1 MSSKSSGDTCAKAA
15 ASTLYSMTFQYI
27 LPHAVR
33 AQHNSQTTQVNTIQL
48 LTMPGLLQTQAEHFT
63 KTKYV
68 MALCAEFLGSML
80 FTFTGSALLSV
91 ALADP
96 ENPNVVLAALG
107 NAAGITIAGCA
118 YMLAQVVGSVF
129 GSLLIAGLIPDSYIG
144 MGNKGTG
151 CFAPSAELT
160 NGMTFGWEFFLSFIL
175 VATVYA
181 CAIGAPNFGN
191 VAPLAVGVSLAL
203 DIMAGA
209 AYSGSSVSP
218 ARVLGP
224 AIVFHCHWNTAWVM
238 ALGDMIGGVFA
249 GLTAIH
255 LYGDHAKWID
265 PLMPWG
271 EKHHDKSVSMRNKGN
286 NEEKKYQVDQ
296 GTNAVPLNNE
306 VMTTGKSDMP
316 MMPSNHDSAMV

>member
-1 MSSKSSGDTCAKAA
+1 
-15 ASTLYSMTFQYI
+15 
-27 LPHAVR
+27 
-33 AQHNSQTTQVNTIQL
+33 
-48 LTMPGLLQTQAEHFT
+48 MPGLLQTQAEHFT

-107 NAAGITIAGCA
+107 NAAGITIAVYCAANISGGHITPSVTIGTMVTGHIGLLKGCA